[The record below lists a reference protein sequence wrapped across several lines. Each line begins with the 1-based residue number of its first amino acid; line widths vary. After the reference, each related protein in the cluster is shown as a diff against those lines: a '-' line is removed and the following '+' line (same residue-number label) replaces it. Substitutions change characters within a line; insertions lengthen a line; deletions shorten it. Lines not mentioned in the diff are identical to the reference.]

1 MGVCIFS
8 TLFAWLSS
16 SPKKQRGS
24 LKEPNLKAM
33 FHKYVNNALGA
44 CSLERWVI
52 QVCMVVH
59 EGFKLS
65 ILPHLPHMK
74 IMWPL
79 HSTHIASLQELLAK
93 SFGKSLF
100 VLFLE
105 TLDIKGYLLVFN
117 EIMTYF

>member
-1 MGVCIFS
+1 M
-8 TLFAWLSS
+8 
-16 SPKKQRGS
+16 
-24 LKEPNLKAM
+24 NLKVM
-33 FHKYVNNALGA
+33 FHKYVNNALRA

-59 EGFKLS
+59 ERFKLW

-79 HSTHIASLQELLAK
+79 HSTHIASLQQLWAK
-93 SFGKSLF
+93 NFGKSLF

-105 TLDIKGYLLVFN
+105 ALEIKGYFVVCN
-117 EIMTYF
+117 EIMTF